1 MACPTSL
8 ARTITDH
15 NRYRSG
21 LEREV
26 ARQLRLAGC
35 AFGYESEVIPYLKPA
50 KTAKYNPD
58 FIITKRDGSKM
69 YIEAKGR
76 FLTADRQK
84 HLLIRDQY
92 PGIDI
97 RLLFQNA
104 NNKIGKTSNTTYA
117 KWCESKGIKY
127 ADKSKLPKEWTQE

>member
-1 MACPTSL
+1 MGT
-8 ARTITDH
+8 TDG

-26 ARQLRLAGC
+26 ARQLRRMGRP
-35 AFGYESEVIPYLKPA
+35 FGYETDKIPYIKPA

-58 FIITKRDGSKM
+58 FILTKKDGTKL

-84 HLLIRDQY
+84 HLLIRDQH
-92 PGIDI
+92 PDLDI

-104 NNKIGKTSNTTYA
+104 KNRIGPTSNTTYA
-117 KWCESKGIKY
+117 MWCEKKGIKY
-127 ADKSKLPKEWTQE
+127 ADKSQIPKEWLEE

>member
-1 MACPTSL
+1 MT
-8 ARTITDH
+8 RITDG

-35 AFGYESEVIPYLKPA
+35 EFGYESEVIPYLKPA

-76 FLTADRQK
+76 FLTVDRQK
-84 HLLIRDQY
+84 HLLLRDQH
-92 PGIDI
+92 PDLDI

-104 NNKIGKTSNTTYA
+104 KNTISKTSKTTYA
-117 KWCESKGIKY
+117 KWCESKGIKF
-127 ADKSKLPKEWTQE
+127 ADKAKIPSEWLAE

>member
-1 MACPTSL
+1 MT
-8 ARTITDH
+8 RITDG

-26 ARQLRLAGC
+26 ARQLRLAGRE
-35 AFGYESEVIPYLKPA
+35 FGYESEVIPYLKPA

-76 FLTADRQK
+76 FLTVDRQK
-84 HLLIRDQY
+84 HLLLRDQH
-92 PGIDI
+92 PDLDI

-104 NNKIGKTSNTTYA
+104 KNTISKTSKTTYA
-117 KWCESKGIKY
+117 KWCESKGIKF
-127 ADKSKLPKEWTQE
+127 ADKSKIPSEWLAE